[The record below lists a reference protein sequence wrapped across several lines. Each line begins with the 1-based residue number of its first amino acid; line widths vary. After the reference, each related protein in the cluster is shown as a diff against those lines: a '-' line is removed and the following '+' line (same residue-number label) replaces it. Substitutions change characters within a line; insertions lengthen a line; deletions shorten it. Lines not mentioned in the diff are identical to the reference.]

1 MNRFFVLMF
10 LIIGSLITQI
20 ASAQTEPRPEL
31 VGPQPFDFE
40 ISTEQSVY
48 HYAYYQGGHEKIR
61 ILAKIP
67 QVIPNEKIEIK
78 SVYSRGPHSFTDI
91 YPVCS
96 NSTAINCFS
105 KLEGD
110 VYFLDS
116 GRQYGNLFGKWAL
129 DAMYAGQRS
138 VAVFE
143 LTTLNTFEIDAV
155 RQEYTIKDLKNIG
168 LELVFLGSE
177 ISNQTTL
184 KLEIFKMNEN
194 GQDLVF
200 EHNVDVEISA
210 EPPYL
215 NKLPITFP
223 DKVPFAIGKY
233 NITASWGDL
242 FDSDTFEIVEPP
254 PVVTEPQQD
263 NNNGCLIATAAFGS
277 ELAPPVQM
285 LREFRETRILSTT
298 SGASFLKVFNAW
310 YYSFSPTIA
319 NVERQNVFLQTIIKN
334 SIYPLIGIL
343 QISQVATVIDGETGL
358 ILTGFVASTL
368 IGTVYMWPLS
378 LRLDFIR
385 FYKQIV
391 LGILASLGLIVFGIT
406 SGNVTILMGS
416 SSIFV
421 LTSLTFGITL
431 ASKILKLT
439 RTKNKKRTN

>member
-1 MNRFFVLMF
+1 MNQFFVLMF

-20 ASAQTEPRPEL
+20 ASAQTEPTPEL

-40 ISTEQSVY
+40 IHTEQPVY

-78 SVYSRGPHSFTDI
+78 SVYSRGPHSFADI
-91 YPVCS
+91 YSVCS
-96 NSTAINCFS
+96 DSTVINCFS

-110 VYFLDS
+110 IYFLDS
-116 GRQYGNLFGKWAL
+116 DRQYGNLFGKWVL
-129 DAMYAGQRS
+129 DAMYTGQRS
-138 VAVFE
+138 VTVFE

-155 RQEYTIKDLKNIG
+155 RQKYTIKDLKNIG

-210 EPPYL
+210 EPPYF
-215 NKLPITFP
+215 NRLPITFP
-223 DKVPFAIGKY
+223 DKVPFVIGKY

-242 FDSDTFEIVEPP
+242 FDSDTFEIVELP

-263 NNNGCLIATAAFGS
+263 NNDGCLIATAAFGS

-298 SGASFLKVFNAW
+298 SGTSFLKVFNAW

-319 NVERQNVFLQTIIKN
+319 DVERESLLLQTIIKN
-334 SIYPLIGIL
+334 SLYPLIGIL
-343 QISQVATVIDGETGL
+343 QVSQAAAVIEGETGI

-378 LRLDFIR
+378 LRLDFTRI
-385 FYKQIV
+385 YKQII
-391 LGILASLGLIVFGIT
+391 LAILASLGLVAYGIT
-406 SGNVTILMGS
+406 FGNVTILMGS
-416 SSIFV
+416 TTIFV
-421 LTSLTFGITL
+421 LTSVTL
-431 ASKILKLT
+431 GATLSGKILNLI

>member
-1 MNRFFVLMF
+1 MF
-10 LIIGSLITQI
+10 LIIGSFITQI
-20 ASAQTEPRPEL
+20 AAAQTEPTPEW
-31 VGPQPFDFE
+31 VGPQPLDFE
-40 ISTEQSVY
+40 ISTEQPVY

-67 QVIPNEKIEIK
+67 QVIPNEKIELK
-78 SVYSRGPHSFTDI
+78 SVYSRGPHSFTDVYSI
-91 YPVCS
+91 CS
-96 NSTAINCFS
+96 DSTVINCFS

-110 VYFLDS
+110 IYFLDS
-116 GRQYGNLFGKWAL
+116 DRQYGNLFGKWAL
-129 DAMYAGQRS
+129 DAMYASQRS
-138 VAVFE
+138 ITVFE

-155 RQEYTIKDLKNIG
+155 RQKYTIKDLKNIG

-210 EPPYL
+210 EPPYF
-215 NKLPITFP
+215 NRLPITFP

-242 FDSDTFEIVEPP
+242 FDSGTFEIIELP

-285 LREFRETRILSTT
+285 LREFRETRILSTV
-298 SGASFLKVFNAW
+298 SGTSFLKVFNAW
-310 YYSFSPTIA
+310 YYTFSPTIA
-319 NVERQNVFLQTIIKN
+319 NLERQNIFLQAIIKN

-343 QISQVATVIDGETGL
+343 QISQAATVIEGETGL

-378 LRLDFIR
+378 LRLDFTR
-385 FYKQIV
+385 FYKQII
-391 LGILASLGLIVFGIT
+391 LGILASLGLTVFGIT

-416 SSIFV
+416 TSIFV

-431 ASKILKLT
+431 ASKILKPT
-439 RTKNKKRTN
+439 GTKNKKRTN